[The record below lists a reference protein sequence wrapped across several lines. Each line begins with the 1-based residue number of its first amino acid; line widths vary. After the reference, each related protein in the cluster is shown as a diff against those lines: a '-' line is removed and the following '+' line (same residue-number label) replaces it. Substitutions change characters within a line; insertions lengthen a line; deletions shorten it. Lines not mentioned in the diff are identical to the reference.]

1 MFKKNCRKSLII
13 PKAYQRLKNSRCV
26 NSPLRWVRRG
36 WRGVRGSG
44 RTSRCGGTKVS
55 TPGRSW
61 PSCGSVVESVAV
73 AAAAEAAAEG
83 MMAALE
89 GGGCSSTSR
98 PGWCG
103 TPASQLR
110 RPRLASGVLR
120 IKQTRGAEWEKCTG
134 REHKRMGGGAAGLFY
149 LLESCMRESCDTKW
163 CNLDWAT
170 SLRFLNYRSAAY
182 MSSTTRL
189 TENDTFLI
197 NI

>member
-1 MFKKNCRKSLII
+1 MCKNPWYFQFNRHLRS
-13 PKAYQRLKNSRCV
+13 ARCV

-61 PSCGSVVESVAV
+61 PSCGSVAESVAV

-120 IKQTRGAEWEKCTG
+120 MTQKGSEWENEC
-134 REHKRMGGGAAGLFY
+134 
-149 LLESCMRESCDTKW
+149 RESWRGWEEQSDYFIKIYSFRVTLSCDIKL
-163 CNLDWAT
+163 CVILGSAMPEVFDPGFWA
-170 SLRFLNYRSAAY
+170 Y
-182 MSSTTRL
+182 
-189 TENDTFLI
+189 
-197 NI
+197 